1 MAISKKKLVRYT
13 RISDVDPQSLYLE
26 EDARLHLVDEFKAM
40 GTRRILIVCDN
51 STRRLKPFEELLEC
65 FDDEGFRVFIYCQTG
80 NMLIDRDIEGGVKI
94 YHEYNCDTIVVIGG
108 TSEIDCAK
116 LIAACVNNPVKSLSQ
131 LVGTNRLVNDI
142 PPICSIMTE
151 NCASSTTASAEF
163 FDSESKQW
171 KTVLSGYLIPHMV
184 VIDTDFSDRV
194 TREVTISS
202 ALTALCIAI
211 EAYISPQSKEFKE
224 YRASAPIAC
233 SIIYK
238 NLEKY
243 CNNATDAFL
252 RKQIAVGGFYAGL
265 SARKTGIGYAH
276 IIMHVLINHYGIVHG
291 TGFPKLLALVLQAQL
306 DNEETCEA
314 LAEIAKISH
323 FCSQNLEN
331 KRAAESLIDNLNRIT
346 KKCVGEDN
354 PFSIVDKTKIEK
366 VVEDIEKETK
376 FYDLKRDIDT
386 RTLYS
391 IISALS

>member
-1 MAISKKKLVRYT
+1 MASKKKLVRYT

-26 EDARLHLVDEFKAM
+26 EDARLHLIDELKAM

-51 STRRLKPFEELLEC
+51 STRRLTPFDELFDC
-65 FDDEGFRVFIYCQTG
+65 FDAEEFKVFIYCQTG
-80 NMLIDRDIEGGVKI
+80 NMLFDRDIEGGVKI
-94 YHEYNCDTIVVIGG
+94 YREYNCDTIVVIGG
-108 TSEIDCAK
+108 TAEIDCAK
-116 LIAACVNNPVKSLSQ
+116 LIAACVNNPVKSVNQ

-163 FDSESKQW
+163 FDNETKQW
-171 KTVLSGYLIPHMV
+171 RTVLSGYLIPHMV

-194 TREVTISS
+194 ARETIISS
-202 ALTALCIAI
+202 ALTALCVAI
-211 EAYISPQSKEFKE
+211 EAYITPQSDKFTE

-233 SIIYK
+233 SIIFK

-243 CNNATDAFL
+243 CNNSSDAFL

-291 TGFPKLLALVLQAQL
+291 TGFTKILALVLQAQL
-306 DNEETCEA
+306 GNERTCEA

-323 FCSQNLEN
+323 FCSQNLDN
-331 KRAAESLIDNLNRIT
+331 RSAAESLIDNLTRIT
-346 KKCVGEDN
+346 KKCVGDDN
-354 PFSIVDKTKIEK
+354 PFNMVDKTKIEA
-366 VVEDIEKETK
+366 VVADIERETK
-376 FYDLKRDIDT
+376 FYDLKKDIDT
-386 RTLYS
+386 KTLYS

>member
-1 MAISKKKLVRYT
+1 MASKKSVKYA

-26 EDARLHLVDEFKAM
+26 DDARLHLVDELKSM

-51 STRRLKPFEELLEC
+51 STRRLKPFEEILDC
-65 FDDEGFRVFIYCQTG
+65 FDEAGFRVFIYCQTG
-80 NMLIDRDIEGGVKI
+80 NMLIDRDIEGGCKI

-116 LIAACVNNPVKSLSQ
+116 LIAACVNNPVKSLDQ
-131 LVGTNRLVNDI
+131 LVGTNRLINDI

-151 NCASSTTASAEF
+151 NCASSTTASAEYYDY
-163 FDSESKQW
+163 DSKEW

-184 VIDTDFSDRV
+184 VIDTDFSARV
-194 TREVTISS
+194 TREVNISS

-211 EAYISPQSKEFKE
+211 EAYISPQSVSFTE

-233 SIIYK
+233 SIIFK

-243 CNNATDAFL
+243 CNNPTDAFL

-291 TGFPKLLALVLQAQL
+291 TGFTKILALVLQAQL
-306 DNEETCEA
+306 GNAKTCEA
-314 LAEIAKISH
+314 LAEIAKLSH
-323 FCSQNLEN
+323 FCSQNLDS
-331 KRAAESLIDNLNRIT
+331 RAAAESLIDNLNRIT
-346 KKCVGEDN
+346 KKCVGDEN
-354 PFSIVDKTKIEK
+354 PLAMVDKTTIES
-366 VVEDIEKETK
+366 VVEDIEKESK
-376 FYDLKRDIDT
+376 FYDLNRDIDT
-386 RTLYS
+386 KTLYG
-391 IISALS
+391 ILLALS